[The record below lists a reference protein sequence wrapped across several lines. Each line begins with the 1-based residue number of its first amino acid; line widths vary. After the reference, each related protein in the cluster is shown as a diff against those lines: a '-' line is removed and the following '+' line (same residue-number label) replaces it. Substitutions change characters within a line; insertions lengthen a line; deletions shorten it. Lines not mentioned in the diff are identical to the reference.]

1 MNPKN
6 THVTIGQ
13 RGEQLFDKN
22 NVMSTVAE
30 EINEGQQMQ
39 RQTSRRITPD
49 FQAATETIDAMV
61 DRLDEAHNRMLKSMD
76 AVAKGATDASRK
88 ARSSANDMAAMLDK
102 INRGTNY
109 ERLERNVALLER
121 TAAAM
126 QSLADLEK
134 TGQLSR
140 VIKALQP

>member
-49 FQAATETIDAMV
+49 FRAATETIDAMV
-61 DRLDEAHNRMLKSMD
+61 DHLDEAHSRMLKSMD

-126 QSLADLEK
+126 QALSDLEK

>member
-6 THVTIGQ
+6 THITIGQ

-39 RQTSRRITPD
+39 RQTSHRITPD
-49 FQAATETIDAMV
+49 FRAATETIDAMV
-61 DRLDEAHNRMLKSMD
+61 DHLDEAHSRMLKSMD

-121 TAAAM
+121 TAVAM
-126 QSLADLEK
+126 QALSDLEK

>member
-6 THVTIGQ
+6 THITIGQ

-22 NVMSTVAE
+22 NVMSMVAE
-30 EINEGQQMQ
+30 DINEGHQMQ
-39 RQTSRRITPD
+39 RQTNRRITPD

-61 DRLDEAHNRMLKSMD
+61 SHLEEAQIRMLKSMD

-88 ARSSANDMAAMLDK
+88 ARSSASEMAAMLDK
-102 INRGTNY
+102 INRGANY

>member
-30 EINEGQQMQ
+30 EINEGHHMQ

-121 TAAAM
+121 TAVAM
-126 QSLADLEK
+126 QALSDLEK